1 MKAALVLATQLFD
14 EHPAY
19 SDPEIDLLVVIES
32 VAAFRRRRYH
42 AHKIVLLL
50 SSMRHTVAEL
60 RYAGRDV
67 VHHRLRDPEVSF
79 SRALSKTIEERDITH
94 LAWMRPT
101 DDRVHRRLLSVAAAR
116 GVHTRTYPDAL
127 FLTPDRALDGWFA
140 AHPARRMEDFYRWQR
155 RRTGVLMHD
164 GAPAGGR
171 WNFDAENRHPL
182 PRDKRTR
189 ALTIDIPPL
198 PAPEP
203 DEITREAIADAV
215 AHFADHPGDPETFWL
230 PVTSDAARLW
240 LADFIE
246 RRLPS
251 FGRYE
256 DAMDAEEPFLFH
268 SVISPLLNIGLITT
282 AQVVAEVEASDAPI
296 ESREGFLR
304 QVIGWREYMRGAF
317 RAQPDLVH
325 ANHFG
330 LTRTLEP
337 WWYTGEGIPE
347 DLPLPV
353 RAVLERVHGYGYA
366 HHIERLMVLG
376 NWFLL
381 QGYEPREVYEWFSAM
396 FVDAYDWVMVP
407 NVQGM
412 SQYADGGRVAT
423 KPYIAGGVYLQRM
436 GSWWPTAK
444 DPQADAVT
452 AAYWEFLDRHEPEL
466 ADNPRLALPLA
477 QMRRRRAERAAPRP

>member
-116 GVHTRTYPDAL
+116 GVRTRTYPDAL

-203 DEITREAIADAV
+203 D
-215 AHFADHPGDPETFWL
+215 
-230 PVTSDAARLW
+230 
-240 LADFIE
+240 
-246 RRLPS
+246 
-251 FGRYE
+251 
-256 DAMDAEEPFLFH
+256 
-268 SVISPLLNIGLITT
+268 
-282 AQVVAEVEASDAPI
+282 
-296 ESREGFLR
+296 
-304 QVIGWREYMRGAF
+304 
-317 RAQPDLVH
+317 
-325 ANHFG
+325 
-330 LTRTLEP
+330 
-337 WWYTGEGIPE
+337 
-347 DLPLPV
+347 
-353 RAVLERVHGYGYA
+353 
-366 HHIERLMVLG
+366 
-376 NWFLL
+376 
-381 QGYEPREVYEWFSAM
+381 
-396 FVDAYDWVMVP
+396 
-407 NVQGM
+407 
-412 SQYADGGRVAT
+412 
-423 KPYIAGGVYLQRM
+423 
-436 GSWWPTAK
+436 
-444 DPQADAVT
+444 
-452 AAYWEFLDRHEPEL
+452 
-466 ADNPRLALPLA
+466 
-477 QMRRRRAERAAPRP
+477 

>member
-1 MKAALVLATQLFD
+1 
-14 EHPAY
+14 
-19 SDPEIDLLVVIES
+19 
-32 VAAFRRRRYH
+32 
-42 AHKIVLLL
+42 
-50 SSMRHTVAEL
+50 
-60 RYAGRDV
+60 
-67 VHHRLRDPEVSF
+67 
-79 SRALSKTIEERDITH
+79 
-94 LAWMRPT
+94 
-101 DDRVHRRLLSVAAAR
+101 
-116 GVHTRTYPDAL
+116 
-127 FLTPDRALDGWFA
+127 
-140 AHPARRMEDFYRWQR
+140 
-155 RRTGVLMHD
+155 
-164 GAPAGGR
+164 
-171 WNFDAENRHPL
+171 
-182 PRDKRTR
+182 
-189 ALTIDIPPL
+189 
-198 PAPEP
+198 
-203 DEITREAIADAV
+203 
-215 AHFADHPGDPETFWL
+215 
-230 PVTSDAARLW
+230 
-240 LADFIE
+240 
-246 RRLPS
+246 
-251 FGRYE
+251 
-256 DAMDAEEPFLFH
+256 MDAEEPFLFH

-423 KPYIAGGVYLQRM
+423 KPYIAGGAYLQRM

-477 QMRRRRAERAAPRP
+477 QMRRRRAERTAPRP